1 MHGGVHPGPPN
12 ADATPHPEDR
22 VKKIVIFI
30 VLLAVA
36 AVGALLTVKSLT
48 SGLAATA
55 DSFFLSVAEGDM
67 DTAAGHLST
76 AFVANHGRQELI
88 DFLERS
94 SLTHVKATSWDV
106 SNYTGDTGEL
116 RGVAFSE
123 SGAVVPVHLTF
134 VQENGA
140 WRIHALD
147 AVLPTLN
154 ATVRSGSVPDL
165 DTLEGMVRQ
174 ALSALALAVKTED
187 FARFHQDISAAW
199 RARSTPTDLAQA
211 FASFVQAGQDLTPF
225 AEVRPVFSATPA
237 IGDDGVLHLR
247 GYSPRPGGR
256 LNFEMDYV
264 FEYPAWKL
272 TSVRLTL

>member
-1 MHGGVHPGPPN
+1 M
-12 ADATPHPEDR
+12 
-22 VKKIVIFI
+22 KKIVIL
-30 VLLAVA
+30 VALLALA

-55 DSFFLSVAEGDM
+55 DSFFHSVAQGDM

-76 AFVANHGRQELI
+76 AFTETHSREELAE
-88 DFLERS
+88 FLERS
-94 SLTHVKATSWDV
+94 SLTHVKAASWDV

-116 RGVAFSE
+116 RGVVFTE
-123 SGAVVPVHLTF
+123 SGAVVPVRLTF
-134 VQENGA
+134 VQEHGA

-154 ATVRSGSVPDL
+154 AAARSGSAPDL

-174 ALSALALAVKTED
+174 ALAGLALAVKTED
-187 FARFHQDISAAW
+187 FARFHQGVSAAW
-199 RARSTPTDLAQA
+199 RARTTPADLAAA
-211 FASFVQAGQDLTPF
+211 FAPFVQNGRDLSPY

-237 IGDDGVLHLR
+237 IGDDGVLRLR
-247 GYSPRPGGR
+247 GYAPRPEGR